1 MKTSKLVKFEY
12 LCNEIITLNEVD
24 YEIQEKECA
33 GEGYKTSTPRC
44 KAI

>member
-1 MKTSKLVKFEY
+1 MCKSDKFEY
-12 LCNEIITLNEVD
+12 LCCEIITLNEVD